1 MSNKMP
7 TKEQYQAMVEAM
19 PTTEL
24 MGLAEI
30 FNQEWTVINETETL
44 IRDVINAEVER
55 RIYNWEM
62 VTV

>member
-1 MSNKMP
+1 MTIKVP
-7 TKEQYQAMVEAM
+7 TKEQYQSMVTAM

-30 FNQEWTVINETETL
+30 FNQEWTIMSETETL